1 MTELEW
7 LTERRPETAA
17 DEEAA
22 ARARAALLAHA
33 TRGGNEAAGRGAPL
47 GESARGRAAK
57 GRAARARG
65 RAAGAGG
72 RAAGARGRAAGSRGR
87 AARPL
92 SRAAGSR
99 GRAPVGPG
107 RAVRSSRRPAD
118 LWPRGKAGLYALAA
132 AAFAVAIVIA
142 AGSLPSGDGPGRIAA
157 PEPAAAAPL
166 VRLSERIEAEP
177 APRGDATL
185 VLRRHTFPD
194 DRGFTGADLYL
205 DDGRYFYATTRAELR
220 GAAPQEE
227 FGQRQI
233 AAAKAAIDLPA
244 AKARERMIAT
254 TWAPDGEP
262 AVQAPRKKR
271 PAAKGPTP
279 TPAPQIVIDNN
290 RVWMG
295 SMDALIAGAGRADV
309 RAGVMK
315 LLATIS
321 KVGVERGDGVLNIRN
336 ADFPDG
342 YVETLVVDDETGM
355 LRTMIGGDAGQKP
368 SVVVE
373 YEITR
378 VIARDVLK

>member
-7 LTERRPETAA
+7 LTERRPETAL
-17 DEEAA
+17 DEEAT
-22 ARARAALLAHA
+22 ARARAALLAHS
-33 TRGGNEAAGRGAPL
+33 TREAAGYAAPR
-47 GESARGRAAK
+47 GESSRSRD
-57 GRAARARG
+57 
-65 RAAGAGG
+65 
-72 RAAGARGRAAGSRGR
+72 AGARGRAAGRGGESPR
-87 AARPL
+87 
-92 SRAAGSR
+92 
-99 GRAPVGPG
+99 RAPS
-107 RAVRSSRRPAD
+107 ALRRPAD

-157 PEPAAAAPL
+157 PAPAAAAPL
-166 VRLSERIEAEP
+166 VRLSERIAAEP

-244 AKARERMIAT
+244 AKARERMIAA
-254 TWAPDGEP
+254 TWAPAGEP
-262 AVQAPRKKR
+262 AVQAPPKKR

-315 LLATIS
+315 LLATIP
-321 KVGVERGDGVLNIRN
+321 KVGVEQGDGVLSVRN

-342 YVETLVVDDETGM
+342 YVETLIVDDRTGV
-355 LRTMIGGDAGQKP
+355 LRTMIGGDAGQEP

-378 VIARDVLK
+378 VTARDVLK